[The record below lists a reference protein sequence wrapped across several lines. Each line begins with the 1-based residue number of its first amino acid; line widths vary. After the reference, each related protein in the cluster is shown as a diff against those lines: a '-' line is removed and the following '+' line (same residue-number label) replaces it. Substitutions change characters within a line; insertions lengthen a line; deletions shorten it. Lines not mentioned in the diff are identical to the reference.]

1 MNDGKELKK
10 KESKIIRAQ
19 KLLYKILQ
27 YFIYF
32 QICISD
38 PNKKKSVLYSQKI
51 FFNVN
56 LFSFCNIISTLQI
69 IFQDN
74 FSFSIFVINMICKS
88 IKIVFLILQM
98 KTKDFLKL
106 NRKEFFKKLSFNLN
120 KYSIYYSI
128 INRSFFH

>member
-56 LFSFCNIISTLQI
+56 LFSFCNIISTL
-69 IFQDN
+69 
-74 FSFSIFVINMICKS
+74 
-88 IKIVFLILQM
+88 
-98 KTKDFLKL
+98 
-106 NRKEFFKKLSFNLN
+106 
-120 KYSIYYSI
+120 
-128 INRSFFH
+128 